1 MFIKMF
7 INQRG
12 NPVEP
17 NPAFAKLTE
26 VAPSGLQQLSC
37 NKNREAAGLDSFTLY
52 QKFEKRKN

>member
-17 NPAFAKLTE
+17 NPAFAKLTD

-37 NKNREAAGLDSFTLY
+37 NKNREAVGLGSSLLY
-52 QKFEKRKN
+52 QRFEKRKN

>member
-1 MFIKMF
+1 MF

-26 VAPSGLQQLSC
+26 VAPAGLQQLSC
-37 NKNREAAGLDSFTLY
+37 NKNREAARLGSFTLY